1 MWALKGIL
9 SSDTL
14 IIIVTEKPI
23 SSLSGHLGSLH
34 PSMEAEPEKDQ
45 RDWQQS
51 DLEAHKHASQP
62 QSDFQVHCKT
72 IAGLEM
78 TIKIDKE
85 AWVMELH
92 NKLGELMQ
100 IEPWR
105 LKLFFCGEQ
114 QLGDANW
121 TWLENWFTRSQSG
134 AVWLEHPFHGL

>member
-34 PSMEAEPEKDQ
+34 PSMEAELEKDQ

-62 QSDFQVHCKT
+62 QSDSQVHCKT
-72 IAGLEM
+72 MTGKQM
-78 TIKIDKE
+78 TIKIDKN

-92 NKLGELMQ
+92 DG
-100 IEPWR
+100 
-105 LKLFFCGEQ
+105 
-114 QLGDANW
+114 
-121 TWLENWFTRSQSG
+121 
-134 AVWLEHPFHGL
+134 